1 MNVFSVVPAATVTE
15 AGMEIFALFSDRV
28 TSAPPAGAGCDNVTV
43 QVLEPGVLM
52 VAGEQ
57 LSPDKEAAG
66 ARLTVVFCDPPLAVA
81 VTVALEAAEMAP
93 AVAEKVAV
101 VALAA
106 TVTEAGTVS

>member
-1 MNVFSVVPAATVTE
+1 MTETLAGVVRLELLSDSVTV
-15 AGMEIFALFSDRV
+15 
-28 TSAPPAGAGCDNVTV
+28 APPVGAGCDSVTA
-43 QVLEPGVLM
+43 QVVGPGVWTL
-52 VAGEQ
+52 AGEQ
-57 LSPDKEAAG
+57 VRFDRE
-66 ARLTVVFCDPPLAVA
+66 TVVARATVVLWDPPLTVA